1 MTRVW
6 VRGMPAGLRL
16 PGQEAP
22 AAPAKSKPSKRK
34 KYGNTKI
41 TNQHGTFD
49 SVREWERFQ
58 VLMLKERGGLI
69 TNLRRQVRFEL
80 VPGVKL
86 AGEKRARPAIRYFA
100 DFVYVEHGREII
112 EDSKGRQTPEY
123 RLKKH
128 LMKALLGLDIVEV

>member
-6 VRGMPAGLRL
+6 LRGLPAGLRL
-16 PGQEAP
+16 PGQEAQTATAKP
-22 AAPAKSKPSKRK
+22 KPAKRQ
-34 KYGNTKI
+34 KYGNKKV
-41 TNQHGTFD
+41 TNHHGTFD

-58 VLMLKERGGLI
+58 VLMLKQRGGLI

-80 VPGVKL
+80 VHGVKL

-100 DFVYVEHGREII
+100 DFVYVEHGQEII
-112 EDSKGRQTPEY
+112 EDAKGRQTPDY

>member
-6 VRGMPAGLRL
+6 LNG
-16 PGQEAP
+16 AP
-22 AAPAKSKPSKRK
+22 AWFRLHGQDPKAPLTKATPAKRK
-34 KYGNTKI
+34 KYGNKKV
-41 TNQHGTFD
+41 TNHHGTFD

-112 EDSKGRQTPEY
+112 EDAKGRQTPDY

-128 LMKALLGLDIVEV
+128 LMKALLGMDIVEV